1 MNSTFRQE
9 VEFFIN
15 IFFLIFQVIKGFIE
29 KLEQVSENPNLKE
42 EMEREVTS
50 TNSQVLNQAA
60 SWANWA
66 VGAIGAK
73 FYKSANKPPPPPT
86 STSPNSSKE
95 NTPVPTE
102 KTKPKAKES
111 NNELI
116 DFGAADD
123 NADGDGWNDDDED
136 WGSLESG

>member
-1 MNSTFRQE
+1 
-9 VEFFIN
+9 
-15 IFFLIFQVIKGFIE
+15 
-29 KLEQVSENPNLKE
+29 
-42 EMEREVTS
+42 MEREVTS

-73 FYKSANKPPPPPT
+73 FYKSANKPPPEPPT
-86 STSPNSSKE
+86 STSSQNTSKE

-102 KTKPKAKES
+102 KTKANIKAKES

-123 NADGDGWNDDDED
+123 KAEGDGWNDDDDD
-136 WGSLESG
+136 WMAQNRIWKLMAPNTNKLWIYFGETKRLLASFCLFYL

>member
-1 MNSTFRQE
+1 
-9 VEFFIN
+9 
-15 IFFLIFQVIKGFIE
+15 
-29 KLEQVSENPNLKE
+29 
-42 EMEREVTS
+42 MEREVTS

-73 FYKSANKPPPPPT
+73 FYKSANKPPPEPPT
-86 STSPNSSKE
+86 STSSQNTSKE

-102 KTKPKAKES
+102 KTKANIKAKES

-116 DFGAADD
+116 DFGAPDD
-123 NADGDGWNDDDED
+123 KAEGDGWNDDDDD

>member
-1 MNSTFRQE
+1 
-9 VEFFIN
+9 
-15 IFFLIFQVIKGFIE
+15 
-29 KLEQVSENPNLKE
+29 
-42 EMEREVTS
+42 MEREVTS

-73 FYKSANKPPPPPT
+73 FYKSANKPPPEPPS
-86 STSPNSSKE
+86 STSSQNTSKE

-102 KTKPKAKES
+102 KTKANIKAKES

-123 NADGDGWNDDDED
+123 KAEGDGWNDDDDD